1 MTKTAFL
8 ALGLLALST
17 SSLAAPSDFAPT
29 ARPGISWS
37 GPHALRVP
45 AVAPAVALPAR
56 SLTLA
61 ELTDFALLNNPRT
74 RETWAAARADAAALG
89 IAEAAFFPTIDGLI
103 SATRTRSSNNSNNTT
118 NTSSNSSSGSQTR
131 ISPGISLSYVL
142 FDFGARAA
150 SADAARYALLAA
162 NLSQNRALQ
171 DVVLQVEQAYF
182 SLLGARQTIVAARQT
197 LATAQASFDAA
208 NARRAAGLATIGD
221 VYQAQTALA
230 QGRLALERAT
240 GEAAKF
246 RGELATAIG
255 LAANAPLDVATPEA
269 PPTREIKNTVDAY
282 LDQARTN
289 RPDLVAAEAQFRAA
303 RANIDVATAQG
314 LPSLELGANVGRTYN
329 SNGNDTSN
337 NSITLNLRIPLFNG
351 YRTRYGIDQARAR
364 AEQAAAARDRIV
376 LQVEL
381 EVWQA
386 YHDLDTARA
395 QIESAR
401 ALLASAALSREVAQE
416 RYRAG
421 VGNVLEVLTAQAAE
435 ADARLQSIQAELG
448 WYSALARL
456 NNAIGMFA
464 TAPQERG

>member
-1 MTKTAFL
+1 MSIK
-8 ALGLLALST
+8 ALLVVGLLAASADV
-17 SSLAAPSDFAPT
+17 LAAPSDSSPTPRPGSSWPVPEQLRAPT
-29 ARPGISWS
+29 FKSPL
-37 GPHALRVP
+37 P
-45 AVAPAVALPAR
+45 LPAR
-56 SLTLA
+56 PLTLA
-61 ELTDFALLNNPRT
+61 ELTDFALLNSPRT
-74 RETWAAARADAAALG
+74 REVWAAARAEAAALG
-89 IAEAAFFPTIDGLI
+89 AAEAAFFPTIDGLI
-103 SATRTRSSNNSNNTT
+103 SATRTRSNNNSSNNANAGSG
-118 NTSSNSSSGSQTR
+118 GSQTR

-150 SADAARYALLAA
+150 AADAARYGLLAA
-162 NLSQNRALQ
+162 NLTQNRALQ

-182 SLLGARQTIVAARQT
+182 ALLGARQTIVAARQT
-197 LATAQASFDAA
+197 LATAQASLDAA

-230 QGRLALERAT
+230 QARLALERAN
-240 GEAAKF
+240 GEAAKL

-255 LAANAPLDVATPEA
+255 LPANAPLEIAPAEQ

-282 LDQARTN
+282 LEQASQT
-289 RPDLVAAEAQFRAA
+289 RPDLIAAEAQFRAA
-303 RANIDVATAQG
+303 RANVDAATARG
-314 LPSLELGANVGRTYN
+314 LPSFELGANVGRTY
-329 SNGNDTSN
+329 SSSGNDISN

-351 YRTRYGIDQARAR
+351 HRTRYAINQAEARAD
-364 AEQAAAARDRIV
+364 QAAAARDRIA

-386 YHDLDTARA
+386 YYDLETARA
-395 QIESAR
+395 QIDSAR
-401 ALLASAALSREVAQE
+401 ALLASATLSREVAQE

-448 WYSALARL
+448 WYSSLARL

-464 TAPQERG
+464 TAPRERG

>member
-1 MTKTAFL
+1 MRKRTLL
-8 ALGLLALST
+8 AVGLLAVSA
-17 SSLAAPSDFAPT
+17 SSLAAPRDSSPSP
-29 ARPGISWS
+29 RPGISWS
-37 GPHALRVP
+37 GTHDLRVP
-45 AVAPAVALPAR
+45 AVATSIALPAR
-56 SLTLA
+56 ALTLA

-74 RETWAAARADAAALG
+74 REVWAAARADAAALG

-103 SATRTRSSNNSNNTT
+103 SATRTRSNNNSNTNSNNSSNN
-118 NTSSNSSSGSQTR
+118 SGGAQTR

-150 SADAARYALLAA
+150 TADAARYGLLAA
-162 NLSQNRALQ
+162 NLTQNRALQ

-182 SLLGARQTIVAARQT
+182 LLLGARQTIGAARQT

-230 QGRLALERAT
+230 QARLALERAN

-246 RGELATAIG
+246 RGELATALG
-255 LAANAPLDVATPEA
+255 LAANTPLEVAPADA

-282 LDQARTN
+282 LAQARLN

-303 RANIDVATAQG
+303 RASVDAATAQG

-351 YRTRYGIDQARAR
+351 YRTRYAIDQAEAR
-364 AEQAAAARDRIV
+364 AEQAAAARDRIA
-376 LQVEL
+376 LQIEL

-386 YHDLDTARA
+386 YYDLETARA

-401 ALLASAALSREVAQE
+401 ALLESATLSREVAQE

-435 ADARLQSIQAELG
+435 ADARVQSIQAELG

-464 TAPQERG
+464 TTPLERG

>member
-1 MTKTAFL
+1 MSKQ
-8 ALGLLALST
+8 ALLVVGLLAASAGA
-17 SSLAAPSDFAPT
+17 S
-29 ARPGISWS
+29 
-37 GPHALRVP
+37 
-45 AVAPAVALPAR
+45 VALPDSNPTPRPGLSWPVPEHLRAPALQSSTRLPAR
-56 SLTLA
+56 PLTLA

-74 RETWAAARADAAALG
+74 REVWAAAHAEAVALG
-89 IAEAAFFPTIDGLI
+89 LAEAAFFPTVDGLI
-103 SATRTRSSNNSNNTT
+103 SATRSRSSNNSST
-118 NTSSNSSSGSQTR
+118 NFNASSGGSQTR

-150 SADAARYALLAA
+150 TADAARYTLLAA
-162 NLSQNRALQ
+162 NLTQNRTLQ
-171 DVVLQVEQAYF
+171 EVVLQVEQAYF

-197 LATAQASFDAA
+197 LATAQASADAA

-221 VYQAQTALA
+221 VYQAQTAFA
-230 QGRLALERAT
+230 QARLAHQRAD

-255 LAANAPLDVATPEA
+255 LAANAPFEIAAAEP
-269 PPTREIKNTVDAY
+269 PPTHEIKNTVDAY
-282 LDQARTN
+282 LDQARRA

-303 RANIDVATAQG
+303 RASVDAATAQG
-314 LPSLELGANVGRTYN
+314 LPSLELGANVARTYN

-351 YRTRYGIDQARAR
+351 YRTRYAISQAEAR
-364 AEQAAAARDRIV
+364 VEQAAAARDRV
-376 LQVEL
+376 ALQVEL

-386 YHDLDTARA
+386 YYDLETARV

-401 ALLASAALSREVAQE
+401 ALLASATLSREVAQE

-456 NNAIGMFA
+456 NNAIGIFA
-464 TAPQERG
+464 TAPQERR

>member
-1 MTKTAFL
+1 MV
-8 ALGLLALST
+8 GLLAT
-17 SSLAAPSDFAPT
+17 SAGGLAAPADSSPT
-29 ARPGISWS
+29 PRPGVSW
-37 GPHALRVP
+37 PVPEQLR
-45 AVAPAVALPAR
+45 APAFKASMALPAR
-56 SLTLA
+56 PLSLA

-74 RETWAAARADAAALG
+74 REVWAAARAEAAALG

-103 SATRTRSSNNSNNTT
+103 SATRTRSNNSSA
-118 NTSSNSSSGSQTR
+118 NTSNASSSGSQTR

-150 SADAARYALLAA
+150 TADAARFGLLAA
-162 NLSQNRALQ
+162 NLTQNRALQ

-197 LATAQASFDAA
+197 LATAQASLDAA

-230 QGRLALERAT
+230 QARLAHERAS

-246 RGELATAIG
+246 RGELATAVG
-255 LAANAPLDVATPEA
+255 LPANAPLDVAPADT
-269 PPTREIKNTVDAY
+269 PPTREIKSTVDAY
-282 LDQARTN
+282 LEQARQT
-289 RPDLVAAEAQFRAA
+289 RPDLIAAEAQFRAA
-303 RANIDVATAQG
+303 RASIDAETAQG

-351 YRTRYGIDQARAR
+351 YRTRYAINQAEAR
-364 AEQAAAARDRIV
+364 AEQAAAARDRIA

-386 YHDLDTARA
+386 YYDLETARA

-401 ALLASAALSREVAQE
+401 ALLASATLSREVAQE

-435 ADARLQSIQAELG
+435 ADARLQSIQAELS

-456 NNAIGMFA
+456 NNAIGILA
-464 TAPQERG
+464 TAPVERG